1 MLVTVDIGNTNIVLA
16 VVDDGNWIH
25 NFRLATDTHKT
36 SDEYFVIFNSL
47 LKESNLDFS
56 KVEKVIIS
64 SVVPFLN
71 RSIQKNM
78 KRLFGKE
85 PILINH
91 DKKTG
96 LVRESIPSELGSDL
110 LCNAAYAHYAHKD
123 KNVMVVDFGTA
134 LTLTTVNKNG
144 EVLGVAIAPGLVT
157 AVNALF
163 GNTAQLPQ
171 VELKVP
177 ESALGRDSQSSI
189 RAGIMIGY
197 ADMVTSMIK
206 RVEAEINESL
216 YVIATGGLSNT
227 IYPLIPRIDVVDGF
241 HTLKGL
247 ALIANLNEEES
258 ED

>member
-16 VVDDGNWIH
+16 VVDKGNWIH
-25 NFRLATDTHKT
+25 NFRLATDSHKT

-85 PILINH
+85 PILITH
-91 DKKTG
+91 DIETG
-96 LVRESIPSELGSDL
+96 LVKSSIPAELGSDL
-110 LCNAAYAHYAHKD
+110 LCNAAYAHHVHSS

-134 LTLTTVNKNG
+134 LTFTTVSKKG
-144 EVLGVAIAPGLVT
+144 EIIGVSIAPGLVT

-177 ESALGRDSQSSI
+177 ESALGRDSQTSI
-189 RAGIMIGY
+189 RSGIMMGY
-197 ADMVTSMIK
+197 AGMVTSMIE
-206 RVEAEINESL
+206 RVENEIGDKL

-227 IYPLIPRIDVVDGF
+227 IFPLIPRIDIVDGF

-247 ALIANLNEEES
+247 ALIANLNE
-258 ED
+258 